1 MAGQPVCSRSWLEK
15 AHLDLYSAE
24 CLMEHHPA
32 PYEIICFHCQQAV
45 EKSLKCILSLYRE
58 EIPKTHDCGLLC
70 QMCGEIHSGFEV
82 WEDICP
88 RFAPFSVVVRYPNE
102 LDVEKSDA
110 EWALET
116 SRKIYEF
123 TAMKL
128 ELLQKEPLEQNGGM
142 EQTMS

>member
-1 MAGQPVCSRSWLEK
+1 
-15 AHLDLYSAE
+15 
-24 CLMEHHPA
+24 MEHHPA

-45 EKSLKCILSLYRE
+45 EKSLKSILSLYRE

-70 QMCGEIHSGFEV
+70 QKCGEVFPGFEV

-102 LDVEKSDA
+102 LDVEKADA

-128 ELLQKEPLEQNGGM
+128 EIAQKEQLEQNDGM
-142 EQTMS
+142 EQTLS

>member
-32 PYEIICFHCQQAV
+32 P
-45 EKSLKCILSLYRE
+45 
-58 EIPKTHDCGLLC
+58 
-70 QMCGEIHSGFEV
+70 M
-82 WEDICP
+82 EDICP
-88 RFAPFSVVVRYPNE
+88 RFVPFSVVVRYPNE
-102 LDVEKSDA
+102 LDVEEADA